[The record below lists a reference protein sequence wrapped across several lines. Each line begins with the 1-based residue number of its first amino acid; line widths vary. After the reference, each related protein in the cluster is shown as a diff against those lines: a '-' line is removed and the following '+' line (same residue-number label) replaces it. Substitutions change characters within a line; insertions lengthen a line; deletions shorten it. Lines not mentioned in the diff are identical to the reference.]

1 MSRAVALVLLVIG
14 ILTLATHLYLPKLD
28 SDGVHRSRLLEG
40 LEDLSSIKAADLKF
54 RIEEMLQIKGLL
66 RSGVCMYLQNFQTF
80 NTLCFL

>member
-28 SDGVHRSRLLEG
+28 SGGVHRSRLLEG

-54 RIEEMLQIKGLL
+54 RIEEMLQIKGLFFI
-66 RSGVCMYLQNFQTF
+66 RRNWY
-80 NTLCFL
+80 